1 MLNSPHLTSCTAI
14 FWLML
19 AERQART
26 NQFDWLTS
34 LCLALA
40 DQSRLPGSQRSQ
52 QPSGSHQS
60 DLSLVVVRSQPGQV
74 RSGQVMKRNILPFSV
89 EAILA
94 KDGGKYEK
102 KPTVMSDEGKIININ
117 NSTG

>member
-1 MLNSPHLTSCTAI
+1 
-14 FWLML
+14 
-19 AERQART
+19 
-26 NQFDWLTS
+26 
-34 LCLALA
+34 
-40 DQSRLPGSQRSQ
+40 
-52 QPSGSHQS
+52 
-60 DLSLVVVRSQPGQV
+60 
-74 RSGQVMKRNILPFSV
+74 MKKNILPFSV